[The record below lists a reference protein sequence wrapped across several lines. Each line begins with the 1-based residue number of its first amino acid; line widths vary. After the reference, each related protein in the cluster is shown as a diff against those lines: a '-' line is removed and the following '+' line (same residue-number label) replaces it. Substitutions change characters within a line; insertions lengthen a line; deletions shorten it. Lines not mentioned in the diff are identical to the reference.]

1 MGIINISDD
10 NEPKMSREAMKYEA
24 LERMELLGLPPYA
37 MAAFKVDDYLTLSD
51 VSDKVCKSRVNGVP
65 EDIKKLIKAHED
77 KFGALVF
84 HVIHTKGIYL
94 GFETY
99 DCLSVSPY
107 ESDWDYERDMM
118 EDRGDTWAMA
128 YSINLTRPE
137 FTESGSIKIE
147 NHSGVLKRV
156 L

>member
-1 MGIINISDD
+1 MDLSFDD
-10 NEPKMSREAMKYEA
+10 EPKMSREAMKTEA
-24 LERMELLGLPPYA
+24 LERMEILGLPTYA
-37 MAAFKVDDYLTLSD
+37 NAVFKVDDYLTFSD
-51 VSDKVCKSRVNGVP
+51 ISDKVCQSRVDGVP
-65 EDIKKLIKAHED
+65 ENIKKLIKAYEE
-77 KFGALVF
+77 KFGALIF
-84 HVIHTKGIYL
+84 HVIHTKGLYI
-94 GFETY
+94 GFEYY

-118 EDRGDTWAMA
+118 DDRGDMWVMS
-128 YSINLTRPE
+128 YSINVTKPE